1 MRDERH
7 RISTGAPPRRIIA
20 LNAINNAFEWF
31 VCGSVAAAATPFAT
45 HMRHGF
51 VLPSA
56 ALEDWLPLLATG
68 EAGVRVGQHEI
79 RSAPSTAG
87 WIAYG
92 PFKYL
97 EEGRHLI
104 SLDIERFA
112 DERDR
117 PGNRPSAFVEVVAGP
132 ELLGLY
138 PIEQCGITSD
148 AQVHV

>member
-1 MRDERH
+1 M
-7 RISTGAPPRRIIA
+7 
-20 LNAINNAFEWF
+20 
-31 VCGSVAAAATPFAT
+31 AAAATPFAT

-79 RSAPSTAG
+79 RSAPSMAG

-97 EEGRHLI
+97 EEGRYLI
-104 SLDIERFA
+104 SLEIESVA

-132 ELLGLY
+132 ELLGFY
-138 PIEQCGITSD
+138 PIEHLGSPATLHRFTFEVSQNVAEGSAPLETRIRVTAPD
-148 AQVHV
+148 WYRDKGTDD